1 MSVLSTAR
9 GAIKRVSTRAWI
21 IIGVVVLLIASTAG
35 YVVVK
40 RYLTPQPEPID
51 LAKQQERANR
61 YISARGTY
69 GGALQSVDVAA
80 SEVVVKG
87 PEGEKRFRYSDT
99 TEYGKG
105 LSYAKTQL
113 KDIAPGTQV
122 VVTHVNDTLA
132 EFIWVP

>member
-21 IIGVVVLLIASTAG
+21 IIGVVVLLIVSAVG
-35 YVVVK
+35 YVVVT
-40 RYLTPQPEPID
+40 RFMTPPPEQID
-51 LAKQQERANR
+51 LAEQQERAER

-87 PEGEKRFRYSDT
+87 PEGEKRFRYSET

-105 LSYAKTQL
+105 LNYEETQL
-113 KDIAPGTQV
+113 KDITPGTQV